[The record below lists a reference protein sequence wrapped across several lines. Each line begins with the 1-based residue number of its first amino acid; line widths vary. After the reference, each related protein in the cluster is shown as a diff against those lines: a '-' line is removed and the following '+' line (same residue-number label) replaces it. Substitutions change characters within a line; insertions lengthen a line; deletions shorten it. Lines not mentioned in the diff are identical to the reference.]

1 MPIHSYRQA
10 SIQTT
15 LRGPMNTLTRWEK
28 QYVAYRIMEYYNV
41 RMMSTSRL
49 MHVEEERRPKADM
62 PAHYSGP
69 ELRGIASVI
78 IQIGWR
84 SRKKD
89 LRNEIKRR
97 LDEKEG

>member
-1 MPIHSYRQA
+1 MLIYSTRQV

-15 LRGPMNTLTRWEK
+15 LRGHMNTLTRWEK

-49 MHVEEERRPKADM
+49 MHVEERRPKADM

>member
-1 MPIHSYRQA
+1 
-10 SIQTT
+10 
-15 LRGPMNTLTRWEK
+15 MNTLTKWEK

-41 RMMSTSRL
+41 RMMRTSRL
-49 MHVEEERRPKADM
+49 MVTEERRPKADM

-97 LDEKEG
+97 LDEKERE

>member
-1 MPIHSYRQA
+1 
-10 SIQTT
+10 
-15 LRGPMNTLTRWEK
+15 MNTLTKWEK

-41 RMMSTSRL
+41 RMMSTTRL
-49 MHVEEERRPKADM
+49 MTIEERRPKVDI
-62 PAHYSGP
+62 PVHYSGP
-69 ELRGIASVI
+69 ELRAFASAI

-97 LDEKEG
+97 LDEKERE

>member
-1 MPIHSYRQA
+1 
-10 SIQTT
+10 
-15 LRGPMNTLTRWEK
+15 MNSLTKWEK

-41 RMMSTSRL
+41 RMMRTSRL
-49 MHVEEERRPKADM
+49 MVTEERRPSADM

-69 ELRGIASVI
+69 ELRAIASVI

-84 SRKKD
+84 SRKKG

-97 LDEKEG
+97 LNEKEG